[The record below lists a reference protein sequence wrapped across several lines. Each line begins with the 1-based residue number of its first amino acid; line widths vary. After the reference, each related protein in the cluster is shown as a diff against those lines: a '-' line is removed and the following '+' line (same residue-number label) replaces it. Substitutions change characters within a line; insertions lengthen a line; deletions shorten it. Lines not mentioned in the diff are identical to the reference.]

1 MPTAQV
7 IKAHHHMAFFMIS
20 IVLSRRIAP
29 VSVRT
34 SRPAVFQAVQAPI
47 LELVALGTPGPASW

>member
-1 MPTAQV
+1 
-7 IKAHHHMAFFMIS
+7 MAFFMIS